1 MADPNVFSDKDL
13 EDIKERLLKIN
24 QTYGVLDKSLLQL
37 DNAIKSGT
45 ENQRTAFG
53 LYKQQDILRSR
64 IQKGVNEELH
74 HYTEGLKT
82 GSVDFIEVRAK
93 LNEMR
98 DEALK
103 VAGDNKELRSKIEQD
118 FKLRESGLRLQNAYN
133 QTLGKAIGVASTVVG
148 GLVSSYQNSTSGLEA
163 ALNNAKVGLDL
174 LVLGAKGV
182 AGLFKGIPVVGEG
195 ISKAADAVSESAQ
208 KLMPILNAEVKKL
221 ADSFK
226 TASNA
231 GLIFADGISG
241 LKNAAL
247 DAGLPMG
254 TFADAIKQNS
264 EAVSIFGGNV
274 TAGARKIGQVTK
286 LIDTESL
293 QKLGYTLDE
302 IPGLI
307 AQTGARLRRSGITGD
322 AEVARATMDY
332 AKNLRVI
339 ADLTGKDA
347 KTLMDKQ
354 DVAEQDLAYQ
364 QFLADKTP
372 EQANAIR
379 QQMMALPESVQAM
392 AKEMMI
398 SGGQLTSDTTN
409 LTAQQIPA
417 YKAMA
422 DAAYAAA
429 NSGTAS
435 AQMGLKILQDN
446 AAAAESQ
453 TRSIKDFALA
463 ASVLGDGLK
472 PVADGI
478 AADRALL
485 LRVLDPTKL
494 NQMMSDIEN
503 AGKTKDPDTVK
514 LAELERIGMANQVR
528 MQDAIVNSLGDY
540 MNVLIKLNK
549 VTELAVQGFS
559 ATAKAVMGN
568 GEQFTDLQK
577 NIAKTAASGES
588 LSTEKKGML
597 STIGIGTSEQ
607 DRAANELARMTTEQV
622 SDLAKLN
629 NTTIDAIAK
638 TAGFANSQKL
648 DEARTQQQEQ
658 DIATMNATL
667 GAGGAEGGIFS
678 GSSSGYLAKLH
689 GTEAVLPENL
699 TAMLIDASQTRQS
712 ENSRITELLSA
723 NSNFGEQTQR
733 TTQGSDD
740 LMTTLISKVDDL
752 ISATK
757 SVANYT
763 EMTAHRI
770 A

>member
-1 MADPNVFSDKDL
+1 MADSNVFSDKDL
-13 EDIKERLLKIN
+13 EDIKERVLKIN
-24 QTYGVLDKSLLQL
+24 NTYGILDKSLLQL

-45 ENQRTAFG
+45 ANQRAAFS
-53 LYKQQDILRSR
+53 LYSQQDVLRSR
-64 IQKGVNEELH
+64 IQKGVTEELH
-74 HYTEGLKT
+74 RYTEGLKT
-82 GSVDFIEVRAK
+82 GNVDFIEVRTA

-98 DEALK
+98 EEALK
-103 VAGDNKELRSKIEQD
+103 VAGDNEELRAKIEQD
-118 FKLRESGLRLQNAYN
+118 FKSKENGLRLQNAYN
-133 QTLGKAIGVASTVVG
+133 QTLGKAINVASTVVG
-148 GLVSSYQNSTSGLEA
+148 GLVASYQSSTSGLEA

-182 AGLFKGIPVVGEG
+182 ASLFKGIPVVGEG
-195 ISKAADAVSESAQ
+195 INAAAEKVSEGAQ
-208 KLMPILNAEVKKL
+208 KLMPILNAEVKKM

-226 TASNA
+226 TASNS

-241 LKNAAL
+241 LKNAAGE
-247 DAGLPMG
+247 AGLTTG
-254 TFADAIKQNS
+254 IFADAIKQNS

-274 TAGARKIGQVTK
+274 TAGAKKIGQITK
-286 LIDTESL
+286 LIDTGSL
-293 QKLGYTLDE
+293 QKLGFTLDE

-322 AEVARATMDY
+322 AEVAQATMDY
-332 AKNLRVI
+332 AKNLRTI

-435 AQMGLKILQDN
+435 AQMGIKILQDN
-446 AAAAESQ
+446 AAAAEAQ
-453 TRSIKDFALA
+453 TKSIKDFALA
-463 ASVLGDGLK
+463 ASVLNDGLK

-478 AADRALL
+478 ASDRALL
-485 LRVLDPTKL
+485 LRALDPTKL

-503 AGKTKDPDTVK
+503 AAKTPDPKTEN
-514 LAELERIGMANQVR
+514 LAELERIGMRQQVT

-540 MNVLIKLNK
+540 MSVLIKLNK

-568 GEQFTDLQK
+568 GEQFSDL
-577 NIAKTAASGES
+577 
-588 LSTEKKGML
+588 EKKL
-597 STIGIGTSEQ
+597 AVASAENKSLGTERTGLFGLGNSEQ
-607 DRAANELARMTTEQV
+607 QKAANDLVRMTSDQV
-622 SDLAKLN
+622 QQLAKIN
-629 NTTIDAIAK
+629 NTTVDAIAK
-638 TAGFANSQKL
+638 TAGFANTQKL

-658 DIATMNATL
+658 DIATMNAAL

-678 GSSSGYLAKLH
+678 GPSSGYLAKLH
-689 GTEAVLPENL
+689 GTEAVLPESLTEILMNNATNTSDENNSGAASLLNNANL
-699 TAMLIDASQTRQS
+699 IGLGGNSDSLLEMLNRK
-712 ENSRITELLSA
+712 
-723 NSNFGEQTQR
+723 
-733 TTQGSDD
+733 
-740 LMTTLISKVDDL
+740 MDDL
-752 ISATK
+752 IQATRE
-757 SVANYT
+757 VAGHT
-763 EMTAHRI
+763 ELTSHRI